1 MAPPLA
7 PSVNCGR
14 RGTFWGSGITTPSSC
29 TKTGRG
35 VFGRPSDDAAGPV
48 AVAGGNRGW
57 PCADEMRS
65 RPGEAYGSGW
75 YGRSAAGL
83 DAGARARVAEARD
96 MTGRLGQ
103 ASQSGA
109 VSALSFGFRV
119 SLPGSGGRLRCGRPG
134 HAQYGNTLWRSALRK
149 AFPHAGGHHPKRR
162 PQTRRSSEAAPQQDR
177 APWGGAGTRA
187 AISSP
192 TPPTG
197 YPCGVR
203 PGRPDTAPR
212 HRAVSRASP
221 SKSSGRS
228 R

>member
-1 MAPPLA
+1 M
-7 PSVNCGR
+7 
-14 RGTFWGSGITTPSSC
+14 
-29 TKTGRG
+29 
-35 VFGRPSDDAAGPV
+35 
-48 AVAGGNRGW
+48 AGGNRGMALRRRNAFPAGRGLRFRVVW
-57 PCADEMRS
+57 PFRRWS
-65 RPGEAYGSGW
+65 RRGRKSEGRGSEGHD
-75 YGRSAAGL
+75 GT
-83 DAGARARVAEARD
+83 AGAGFAVW
-96 MTGRLGQ
+96 GGL
-103 ASQSGA
+103 GA
-109 VSALSFGFRV
+109 VVRFPGLAAWFWRTAEVRSTRTRTVWEHAVAFCAAKSV
-119 SLPGSGGRLRCGRPG
+119 SPC
-134 HAQYGNTLWRSALRK
+134 
-149 AFPHAGGHHPKRR
+149 GGHHPKRR